1 MTMRTEYLVE
11 TVDTHTAG
19 EPTRILTGGV
29 DWQARGQTV
38 DEQMERF
45 EATHDDVRRMLMN
58 EPRGH
63 ADMFGAVPVEPSVPD
78 ADLGVFYIT
87 PYGYGDMCG
96 HANIGLVTAFVET
109 GRLPATGSI
118 RLETPVD
125 VVDVRPKVTDGRVE
139 QVRMENVDS
148 FVFDQVTVDVPDHGP
163 VAVEIVY
170 SGIFFV
176 MVDVA
181 QLEPDFARANVDR
194 LSSLALRIRDA
205 VIDAVDITNPFTG
218 AAARVID
225 TQFYERGDPERSLVV
240 YPDGSVDRSPCG
252 TGTCA
257 KATLFAEWG
266 ELDEGESFVNRSLL
280 DTEFEGRVVERFERD
295 GVAVTTPAVA
305 GSAHIVAKTT
315 HTLDPADP
323 LVGFSI

>member
-1 MTMRTEYLVE
+1 MRTEYLLD
-11 TVDTHTAG
+11 TIDTHTAG

-29 DWQARGQTV
+29 DWQSRGQTV
-38 DEQMERF
+38 KEQMERF

-63 ADMFGAVPVEPSVPD
+63 ADMFGAVPVEPSAPE

-96 HANIGLVTAFVET
+96 HANIGLVTAFIET
-109 GRLPATGSI
+109 GRLSADDTI

-125 VVDVRPKVTDGRVE
+125 VIDVSPEVIDGRVE
-139 QVRMENVDS
+139 RVGMENVES
-148 FVFDQVTVDVPDHGP
+148 FVFDQVTVDVADLGP
-163 VAVEIVY
+163 VTVEIVY

-176 MVDVA
+176 MIDA
-181 QLEPDFARANVDR
+181 SQLEPALARENIDH
-194 LSSLALRIRDA
+194 LSELALRIRDT
-205 VIDAVDITNPFTG
+205 VTDAVDIVNPLTG
-218 AAARVID
+218 EPARVID

-266 ELDEGESFVNRSLL
+266 ELDAGESFVNHSLL
-280 DTEFEGRVVERFERD
+280 GTEFEGRVVERSERD
-295 GVAVTTPAVA
+295 GLEVTTPAVA

-315 HTLDPADP
+315 HTLDPTDP
-323 LVGFSI
+323 LVGFRV

>member
-1 MTMRTEYLVE
+1 MRTEYLLD
-11 TVDTHTAG
+11 TIDTHTAG

-29 DWQARGQTV
+29 DWQSRGQTV
-38 DEQMERF
+38 KEQMERF

-63 ADMFGAVPVEPSVPD
+63 ADMFGAVPVEPSAPE

-96 HANIGLVTAFVET
+96 HANIGLVTAFIET
-109 GRLPATGSI
+109 GRLSADDTI

-125 VVDVRPKVTDGRVE
+125 VIDVSPEVIDGRVE
-139 QVRMENVDS
+139 RVGMENVES
-148 FVFDQVTVDVPDHGP
+148 FVFDQVTVDVADLGP
-163 VAVEIVY
+163 VTVEIVY

-176 MVDVA
+176 MIDA
-181 QLEPDFARANVDR
+181 SQLEPALARENVDR
-194 LSSLALRIRDA
+194 LSELALRIRDT
-205 VIDAVDITNPFTG
+205 VTDAVDIVNPLTG
-218 AAARVID
+218 EPARVID

-266 ELDEGESFVNRSLL
+266 ELDAGESFVNHSLL
-280 DTEFEGRVVERFERD
+280 GTEFEGRVVERSERD
-295 GVAVTTPAVA
+295 GLEVTTPAVA

-315 HTLDPADP
+315 HTLDPTDP
-323 LVGFSI
+323 LVGFRV

>member
-1 MTMRTEYLVE
+1 MRTEYLLD
-11 TVDTHTAG
+11 TIDTHTAG

-29 DWQARGQTV
+29 DWQSRGQTV
-38 DEQMERF
+38 KEQMERF

-63 ADMFGAVPVEPSVPD
+63 ADMFGAVPVEPSAPD

-96 HANIGLVTAFVET
+96 HANIGLVTAFIET
-109 GRLPATGSI
+109 GRLSADDTI

-125 VVDVRPKVTDGRVE
+125 VIDVSPEVIDGRVE
-139 QVRMENVDS
+139 RVGMENVES
-148 FVFDQVTVDVPDHGP
+148 FVFDQVTVDVADLGP
-163 VAVEIVY
+163 VTVEIVY

-176 MVDVA
+176 MIDA
-181 QLEPDFARANVDR
+181 SQLEPALARENVDR
-194 LSSLALRIRDA
+194 LSELALRIRDT
-205 VIDAVDITNPFTG
+205 VTDAVDIVNPLTG
-218 AAARVID
+218 EPARVID

-266 ELDEGESFVNRSLL
+266 ELDAGESFVNHSLL
-280 DTEFEGRVVERFERD
+280 GTEFEGRVVERSERD
-295 GVAVTTPAVA
+295 GLEVTTPAVA

-315 HTLDPADP
+315 HTLDPTDP
-323 LVGFSI
+323 LVGFRV

>member
-1 MTMRTEYLVE
+1 MRTEYLLD
-11 TVDTHTAG
+11 TIDTHTAG

-29 DWQARGQTV
+29 DWQSRGQTV
-38 DEQMERF
+38 KEQMERF

-63 ADMFGAVPVEPSVPD
+63 ADMFGAVPVEPSAPD

-96 HANIGLVTAFVET
+96 HANIGLVTAFIET
-109 GRLPATGSI
+109 GRLSADDTI

-125 VVDVRPKVTDGRVE
+125 VIDVSPEVIDGRVE
-139 QVRMENVDS
+139 RVGMENVES
-148 FVFDQVTVDVPDHGP
+148 FVFDQVTVDVADLGP
-163 VAVEIVY
+163 VTVEIVY

-176 MVDVA
+176 MIDA
-181 QLEPDFARANVDR
+181 SQLEPALARENIDH
-194 LSSLALRIRDA
+194 LSELALRIRDT
-205 VIDAVDITNPFTG
+205 VTDAVDIVNPLTG
-218 AAARVID
+218 EPARVID

-257 KATLFAEWG
+257 KATLFAERG
-266 ELDEGESFVNRSLL
+266 ELDAGESFVNHSLL
-280 DTEFEGRVVERFERD
+280 GTEFEGRVVERSERD
-295 GVAVTTPAVA
+295 GLEVATPAVA

-315 HTLDPADP
+315 HTLDPTDP
-323 LVGFSI
+323 LVGFHV

>member
-1 MTMRTEYLVE
+1 MRTEYLLD
-11 TVDTHTAG
+11 TIDTHTAG

-38 DEQMERF
+38 KEQMERF

-63 ADMFGAVPVEPSVPD
+63 ADMFGAVPVEPSAPD

-96 HANIGLVTAFVET
+96 HANIGLVTAFIET
-109 GRLPATGSI
+109 GRLSADDTI

-125 VVDVRPKVTDGRVE
+125 VIDVSPEVIDGRVE
-139 QVRMENVDS
+139 RVGMENVES
-148 FVFDQVTVDVPDHGP
+148 FVFDQVTVDVPDLGP
-163 VAVEIVY
+163 TTVEIVY

-176 MVDVA
+176 MIDA
-181 QLEPDFARANVDR
+181 SQLEPALARENVDR
-194 LSSLALRIRDA
+194 LSELALRIRDT
-205 VIDAVDITNPFTG
+205 VTDAVDIVNPLTG
-218 AAARVID
+218 EPARVID

-257 KATLFAEWG
+257 KATLLAERG
-266 ELDEGESFVNRSLL
+266 ELDAGESFVNHSLL
-280 DTEFEGRVVERFERD
+280 GTEFEGRVVERSERD
-295 GVAVTTPAVA
+295 GLEVTTPAVA

-315 HTLDPADP
+315 HTLDPTDP
-323 LVGFSI
+323 LVGFRV